1 MESKTKCRKQECFA
15 RQSLWKLPDDKKI
28 KDLQCKDAPGIIRG
42 NETSRVFVDN
52 IKPLI
57 KKSSSHLSVEMQ
69 NPSKKLLPK
78 GNSSKENLKISN
90 QERLALRLSVQSK
103 LYPSPV
109 LIPINSSKFLSNL
122 NKLEHK
128 LSNFYI
134 TNELV

>member
-1 MESKTKCRKQECFA
+1 MESKTKCRKEECSA
-15 RQSLWKLPDDKKI
+15 RQSLWKLPDNKKI
-28 KDLQCKDAPGIIRG
+28 KDLQCKDAPGNGRG

-78 GNSSKENLKISN
+78 GNSSKENLRISN
-90 QERLALRLSVQSK
+90 QESLALRLSVQSK
-103 LYPSPV
+103 LSPSPV

-122 NKLEHK
+122 NRLEHK
-128 LSNFYI
+128 LTDFYI
-134 TNELV
+134 TNESV